1 MYLITDNNLYY
12 FKKKNIR
19 YYITKIILKIK
30 KEKIIEVGG
39 K

>member
-1 MYLITDNNLYY
+1 MYLLTKNDLYY